1 MPSQWEV
8 VVLEANKMEL
18 QEMHQ
23 GLMVKI
29 LLFQRSL
36 QQEAAEAVPTTLTE
50 NKVALE
56 AALGQEQV

>member
-1 MPSQWEV
+1 M
-8 VVLEANKMEL
+8 LEANKMEL
-18 QEMHQ
+18 QEITMEI
-23 GLMVKI
+23 LVKI
-29 LLFQRSL
+29 LLFRRSL